1 MYLLSAFGFTAP
13 KGGIEDFG
21 GHIVRVSRAW
31 LSDGFWIPPLLFCF
45 SFFFSLFLLI
55 SFPFFYAV
63 FVIIGSGGSRF
74 NVGKRNSMR

>member
-31 LSDGFWIPPLLFCF
+31 LSDGFWTSPLLFCF
-45 SFFFSLFLLI
+45 SFFP
-55 SFPFFYAV
+55 FPFFLFLFPTPVYPV
-63 FVIIGSGGSRF
+63 SVIIGSGGSRF
-74 NVGKRNSMR
+74 HVGKRNGM